1 MSFKS
6 YQKFTSKKA
15 QATANKNAEV
25 NTIEAEKHE
34 KSKLDLSYSHKT
46 TFDAGV
52 LVPVGYWEVL
62 PGDVVDLDISMLV
75 KMSIPNAPTMDN
87 PRIDINAFFVP
98 WFEVWKNWKNFEGT
112 QYEAGAPISAEQV
125 PTLNYGNGLGNELVN
140 SYSWGTVKY
149 PENSVWSYFNLPCNI
164 EVKDWNFNFNVLP
177 FRAYV
182 KIWNDWYRDENLDEI
197 ADYQNN
203 GNPDQGTPT
212 ADYISVADNQAA
224 AIIRAQYGFELL
236 QVNRLRDYF
245 SSCLPFI
252 QKGQEIN
259 IASLN
264 MNEII
269 NSITLN
275 PTTITNQ
282 PTTENEDLDQE
293 TVPTSQLFSPNWFG
307 ENGGMWAD
315 NTYPLYTNGN
325 NGTTTGAS
333 ATLSDAATGY
343 LALQTSGTVNG
354 KPVLQYDG
362 TGNTTFNIT
371 DLRAA
376 LVKQHFNEL
385 MARGGDRYFE
395 RLLTLWGVKLN
406 PLEID
411 RSELIG
417 GFHQQIQ
424 INNIVQTAPAT
435 TEEPNAPIGSLK
447 ALSITTGQNPQHMT
461 YAVEQP
467 GIIIVCACVRSN
479 LAYSQGIPKL
489 FSKYNA
495 WDFYNP
501 EMNGISEQPI
511 YTYELYA
518 NNVTTTSNGT
528 TTITPPDFTQIFG
541 YNQPYADLKYK
552 VNVASGYLSTLAT
565 DTYYN
570 FYTYQNNLSSAPTLS
585 NEWMYYPAS
594 AIQNTLLLDASN
606 KSENINDFLADFYF
620 KCKIERTIPAY
631 SIPGVD
637 KI

>member
-1 MSFKS
+1 MAFKS
-6 YQKFTSKKA
+6 YQKFTSQKA

-25 NTIEAEKHE
+25 NTIEAQKHE

-46 TFDAGV
+46 TFNTGD
-52 LVPVGYWEVL
+52 LVPIGYWEVL
-62 PGDVVDLDISMLV
+62 AGDVVDLDISMLI

-87 PRIDINAFFVP
+87 PRIDVNLFFVP
-98 WFEVWKNWKNFEGT
+98 WFMVWKNWKNFEGT
-112 QYEAGAPISAEQV
+112 QYEAGAPIAAEQV
-125 PTLNYGNGLGNELVN
+125 PTLNYGSGLGAKME
-140 SYSWGTVKY
+140 SQFSWNGVFYHENTV
-149 PENSVWSYFNLPCNI
+149 WGYFNLPIN
-164 EVKDWNFNFNVLP
+164 VNVADWNFNFNVLP

-203 GNPDQGTPT
+203 NNPDSGTPT
-212 ADYISVADNQAA
+212 SDYLNLNASIGGQTQA
-224 AIIRAQYGFELL
+224 ITNAQYGFNLL
-236 QVNRLRDYF
+236 KVNRLRDYF

-252 QKGQEIN
+252 QKGEQPIVSTFNFNDLAKSLRVDN
-259 IASLN
+259 IA
-264 MNEII
+264 IQ
-269 NSITLN
+269 NSTD
-275 PTTITNQ
+275 
-282 PTTENEDLDQE
+282 TENA
-293 TVPTSQLFSPNWFG
+293 FSPNWYS
-307 ENGGMWAD
+307 N
-315 NTYPLYTNGN
+315 TNGDYFGSFQGLGTGGAATN
-325 NGTTTGAS
+325 NGTTTFTNSNDNQTDNNAYLQLTTQAGNFITYNNQNANQ
-333 ATLSDAATGY
+333 SDTA
-343 LALQTSGTVNG
+343 Q
-354 KPVLQYDG
+354 
-362 TGNTTFNIT
+362 FNIT

-411 RSELIG
+411 RSEMIG

-435 TEEPNAPIGSLK
+435 SAEPNAPVGSLK
-447 ALSITTGQNPQHMT
+447 ALSITTGQNPQHIS

-467 GIIIVCACVRSN
+467 GIIIACACVRSN

-489 FSKYNA
+489 FAKYNA

-518 NNVTTTSNGT
+518 NNTTSNGT
-528 TTITPPDFTQIFG
+528 TTPPDFTQIFG
-541 YNQPYADLKYK
+541 YNQPFADLKYK

-620 KCKIERTIPAY
+620 NCKIERTIPAY
-631 SIPGVD
+631 SVPGVD

>member
-1 MSFKS
+1 MINDFSW
-6 YQKFTSKKA
+6 
-15 QATANKNAEV
+15 N
-25 NTIEAEKHE
+25 
-34 KSKLDLSYSHKT
+34 
-46 TFDAGV
+46 GV
-52 LVPVGYWEVL
+52 LYHE
-62 PGDVVDLDISMLV
+62 
-75 KMSIPNAPTMDN
+75 N
-87 PRIDINAFFVP
+87 
-98 WFEVWKNWKNFEGT
+98 
-112 QYEAGAPISAEQV
+112 
-125 PTLNYGNGLGNELVN
+125 TL
-140 SYSWGTVKY
+140 WD
-149 PENSVWSYFNLPCNI
+149 YFNLPINVNI
-164 EVKDWNFNFNVLP
+164 ANWNFNFNVLP

-182 KIWNDWYRDENLDEI
+182 KVWNDWYRDENLDEI

-203 GNPDQGTPT
+203 GNPDSGTPT
-212 ADYISVADNQAA
+212 ADYLNLNASIGGQTQA
-224 AIIRAQYGFELL
+224 ITNAQYGFNLL
-236 QVNRLRDYF
+236 KVNRLRDYF

-252 QKGQEIN
+252 QKGEQSIISTFNINDIYNNTSIEIPQ
-259 IASLN
+259 LQ
-264 MNEII
+264 
-269 NSITLN
+269 
-275 PTTITNQ
+275 ITNTDN
-282 PTTENEDLDQE
+282 PNDN
-293 TVPTSQLFSPNWFG
+293 QLFSPNWTLNLSNQIANYNYTLSANDLTDG
-307 ENGGMWAD
+307 TVVTNENY
-315 NTYPLYTNGN
+315 NTNSSSPAYIALNTVDGYSVTPTYNGN
-325 NGTTTGAS
+325 SQGA
-333 ATLSDAATGY
+333 GE
-343 LALQTSGTVNG
+343 
-354 KPVLQYDG
+354 
-362 TGNTTFNIT
+362 FNIT
-371 DLRAA
+371 ELRAA

-424 INNIVQTAPAT
+424 INNIIQTAPAT
-435 TEEPNAPIGSLK
+435 SAEPNAPVGSLK
-447 ALSITTGQNPQHMT
+447 ALSITTGQNPQHMN

-489 FSKYNA
+489 FAKYNA

-518 NNVTTTSNGT
+518 NNTTNNGT
-528 TTITPPDFTQIFG
+528 PTPPDFTQIFG
-541 YNQPYADLKYK
+541 YNQPFADLKYK
-552 VNVASGYLSTLAT
+552 VNVASGYLSTFAT

-620 KCKIERTIPAY
+620 NCKIERTIPAY
-631 SIPGVD
+631 SVPGVD